1 MYRDSEDAHRRFR
14 GRRLDPF
21 LRLSEGSTPRTVVR
35 AATTAAVDVIVDT
48 NISSLLE
55 GLFQLRWG
63 RGSGVRYMP
72 HVWNR

>member
-1 MYRDSEDAHRRFR
+1 MYRDSEDAHRRFS

-48 NISSLLE
+48 NLFE
-55 GLFQLRWG
+55 GLIQLRWG
-63 RGSGVRYMP
+63 RGSGVRCVP